1 MPSSQQSPDS
11 QRENDGN
18 NLSCLSDYSFLITRE
33 LRPIMQVR
41 VGGIQSSSPPL
52 CIKCV
57 QLLQGG
63 MACKV
68 IKSATKSLLSKAGAE
83 RMGECLTNTLASV
96 TLNMNQI
103 AAFAA
108 SQWKEL
114 FNTSRCTFSLFVSVL
129 LDFRPQN
136 HGNILS
142 KN

>member
-1 MPSSQQSPDS
+1 MEFNQAA
-11 QRENDGN
+11 
-18 NLSCLSDYSFLITRE
+18 
-33 LRPIMQVR
+33 RPLDKM
-41 VGGIQSSSPPL
+41 
-52 CIKCV
+52 CATFA
-57 QLLQGG
+57 GG

-83 RMGECLTNTLASV
+83 RMGECLTNTLPSV

-114 FNTSRCTFSLFVSVL
+114 FNTSRCTFPFFVSVL
-129 LDFRPQN
+129 SDFRPQN